1 MTIRKLSLLI
11 LILGVFSK
19 NVSTSQ
25 GWHMDMDS
33 DSIYS
38 LHIEMEQ
45 VIEEEIQAS
54 YCVPFFIPLSTKCHL
69 KIQNQIIERN
79 SVVETPPPKGLIT

>member
-1 MTIRKLSLLI
+1 MTIRNLSLLI

-19 NVSTSQ
+19 NICTS
-25 GWHMDMDS
+25 GNCFMDMDS

-45 VIEEEIQAS
+45 LIEEEIQAS
-54 YCVPFFIPLSTKCHL
+54 YSVPFFIPLRTNGYI
-69 KIQNQIIERN
+69 KIQNQTIERN
-79 SVVETPPPKGLIT
+79 EIVETPPPQKDLV